1 MKKFEYKTLKAKEE
15 VEGGF
20 WSAKPNALNS
30 EKTELYLNK
39 LGSEGWELVSVF
51 DTNQGHGTTNEIIF
65 VFKREIII

>member
-15 VEGGF
+15 GESGF
-20 WSAKPNALNS
+20 WNAKPNTLNS

-51 DTNQGHGTTNEIIF
+51 DTNHGHGHTHEIIF
-65 VFKREIII
+65 VFKREIIA